1 MLGLNWLKG
10 QDPVVALADEE
21 YPSWLWTITVPKVY
35 SEEEMQPG
43 GKGHKKMLRKERR
56 AEIKMRNFMKT
67 Q

>member
-1 MLGLNWLKG
+1 MPGLNWLKG

-35 SEEEMQPG
+35 PEEEMQPG